1 MELVGIGNALLDVIS
16 FVDSDYPPFLGV
28 HNQTTNHV
36 PYDRMEDLLLAV
48 TDPVFIAGGGAANTV
63 RVASMLGLK
72 SRFVGAVGRDKFAV
86 LFRRDMEETE
96 ADFLAVEKVQPTG
109 IFLALVGEDG
119 SRAIVVSPGAAA
131 ELTIQEIPDEAFVPG
146 AVLYVDGFIAAR
158 RELFIHILE
167 RGRSAGMRLAVDAAS
182 FSLASRNAGFF
193 LDAFEEYCEWV
204 FVNEDEL
211 HALTGLPLEEA
222 LSIFTASRFELIVK
236 RAERGAIWTYG
247 DRRIDSPVRAIT
259 PMDETGAGDAFA
271 AGFLAAV
278 LEGCPPAI
286 CLRMGNR
293 VAEEVIQVPG
303 CRLDPN
309 RICRARRSILTS

>member
-16 FVDSDYPPFLGV
+16 FVDSDYPPYLGV
-28 HNQTTNHV
+28 HNLTTNHV

-48 TDPVFIAGGGAANTV
+48 PEPIFVAGGGAANTI
-63 RVASMLGLK
+63 RVAALLGLRG
-72 SRFVGAVGRDKFAV
+72 RFVGAVGRDRFAD
-86 LFRRDMEETE
+86 LFRRDMEEAGAE
-96 ADFLAVEKVQPTG
+96 FLAVEKNHPTG

-119 SRAIVVSPGAAA
+119 SRAIVVSPGAAG
-131 ELTIQEIPDEAFVPG
+131 ELSIPEIPERTFVPG
-146 AVLYVDGFIAAR
+146 AILYVDGFVASR

-167 RGRSAGMRLAVDAAS
+167 RGRSAGMRVAVDAAS
-182 FSLASRNAGFF
+182 FSLANRNAAFF

-211 HALTGLPLEEA
+211 RALAGLPLDEA
-222 LSIFTASRFELIVK
+222 LSLFAASRFELIVK
-236 RAERGAIWTYG
+236 RAERGAIWSYG
-247 DRRIDSPVRAIT
+247 DRRIDSPVRALT

-278 LEGCPPAI
+278 LEGKPPEV

-293 VAEEVIQVPG
+293 VAEEIIQVPG
-303 CRLDPN
+303 CRLDPG
-309 RICRARRSILTS
+309 RIRRARQSVLV